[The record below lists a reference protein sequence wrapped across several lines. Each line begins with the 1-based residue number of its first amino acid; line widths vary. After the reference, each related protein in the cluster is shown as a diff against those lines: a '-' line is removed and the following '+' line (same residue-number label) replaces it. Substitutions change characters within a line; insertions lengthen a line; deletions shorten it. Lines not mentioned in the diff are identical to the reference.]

1 MGSTGQASSF
11 SPDHATPSRTPQDGA
26 GGVVGTKSQALD
38 RATRGAPGCQRPPG
52 ARALWSCP
60 VVRVQGI
67 DPLVMEMRK
76 PVFICDTLAQL
87 VNTRNG
93 ERCSKNT
100 I

>member
-1 MGSTGQASSF
+1 MASTGQASSF
-11 SPDHATPSRTPQDGA
+11 SPDHANPSRMPQDRWGWGSKA
-26 GGVVGTKSQALD
+26 RLWTE
-38 RATRGAPGCQRPPG
+38 PPG
-52 ARALWSCP
+52 AHQ
-60 VVRVQGI
+60 RVSGPQVQGGVETSMRGI

-76 PVFICDTLAQL
+76 PIFICDTLAQL

>member
-1 MGSTGQASSF
+1 MLNIFEPRISVMESIKQV
-11 SPDHATPSRTPQDGA
+11 
-26 GGVVGTKSQALD
+26 GVGIKSQTVD
-38 RATRGAPGCQRPPG
+38 RATRGTPGGQRPPG
-52 ARALWSCP
+52 ARAVWSCP
-60 VVRVQGI
+60 VVRVRGI